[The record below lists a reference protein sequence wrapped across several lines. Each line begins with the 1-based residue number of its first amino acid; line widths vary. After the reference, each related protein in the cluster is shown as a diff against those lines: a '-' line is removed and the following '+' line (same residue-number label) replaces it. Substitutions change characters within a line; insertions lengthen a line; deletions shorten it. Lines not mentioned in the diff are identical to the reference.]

1 LKINANAQ
9 VLDMRDKAIPR
20 LYAAGRTTG
29 GVLGAVFPASGVN
42 LLDALCFGRIA
53 GRNAALS

>member
-1 LKINANAQ
+1 
-9 VLDMRDKAIPR
+9 VLDTSDNAIPR

-29 GVLGAVFPASGVN
+29 GVIGVVFPASGVN
-42 LLDALCFGRIA
+42 LQDAISFGRVA